1 MKVMLRHKGTRRYH
15 AGWNSWCELPKAATD
30 FGSMDRATQR
40 ARDEGLQNVEMVLLY
55 DESMPE
61 EVIQLPPRPIG

>member
-1 MKVMLRHKGTRRYH
+1 
-15 AGWNSWCELPKAATD
+15 
-30 FGSMDRATQR
+30 MDRATQR